1 MTNNIQK
8 IPPVHMDFL
17 NNQIKLDDY
26 VVFTPRG
33 HGSLKLGIVD
43 KLNNKMIGI
52 QAIGKSKSRYNIY
65 PHDVLIVNKED
76 ALLKLLT
83 LQ

>member
-1 MTNNIQK
+1 MVGNIQK
-8 IPPVHMDFL
+8 IPPVHKDFL
-17 NNQIKLDDY
+17 NNQLNLDDY

-43 KLNNKMIGI
+43 KLNAKMIGI

-65 PHDVLIVNKED
+65 PQDVLIVNKED
-76 ALLKLLT
+76 ALLKLLMS
-83 LQ
+83 Q